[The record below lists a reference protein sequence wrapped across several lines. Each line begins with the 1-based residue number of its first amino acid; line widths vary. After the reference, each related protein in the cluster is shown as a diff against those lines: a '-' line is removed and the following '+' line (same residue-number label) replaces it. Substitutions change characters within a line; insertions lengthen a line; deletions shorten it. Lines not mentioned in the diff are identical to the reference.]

1 MTAHSYENKTIYNKI
16 RRKLT
21 WAICNHNIIYNYD
34 KVAVFA
40 SYGVSVLLCLNIIGI
55 AGIIMSLLDFT
66 KSAIVIVVIQFFGI
80 IYIVSLYI
88 LLRTHDVKHVE
99 QVTEKRLIERNAV
112 EEKAKNE
119 GKKGDQ
125 LKEVMLAFDRVWKK
139 RKVP

>member
-1 MTAHSYENKTIYNKI
+1 MTSHSYENKTIYNKF

-40 SYGVSVLLCLNIIGI
+40 SHGVSVLLCLNIIGI

-66 KSAIVIVVIQFFGI
+66 KPAIVIVIIQFVGI
-80 IYIVSLYI
+80 IYVVSLYI

-99 QVTEKRLIERNAV
+99 QVAEKRRIERNEV
-112 EEKAKNE
+112 VEKAKEE
-119 GKKGDQ
+119 GKEGDQ
-125 LKEVMLAFDRVWKK
+125 LKEVILTLDREWKK
-139 RKVP
+139 KKVL